1 MFLRHLILTVVVIAC
16 AVMALLVS
24 KLLGANSARSMQM
37 ALYFVVA
44 ILVAGFLWLNYRKHN

>member
-1 MFLRHLILTVVVIAC
+1 
-16 AVMALLVS
+16 MALLVS